1 MRVLYSNVRGL
12 RQAAGELRSLA
23 QEEKPEIF
31 VLTETHLKDDSVE
44 AEMLPVGYKVVA
56 RFDRTKHGGGVLSGV
71 MIMALDPLLLDEIKC
86 DKWCAKK
93 TAEIVGIETE
103 DWALFGCYTQSHR
116 TSPKLFSALTRI
128 RESDRFKNKKL
139 MFYMDANAH
148 HSEWLGSS
156 STDRAGRVAKA
167 FVEDWGMD

>member
-1 MRVLYSNVRGL
+1 
-12 RQAAGELRSLA
+12 
-23 QEEKPEIF
+23 
-31 VLTETHLKDDSVE
+31 
-44 AEMLPVGYKVVA
+44 
-56 RFDRTKHGGGVLSGV
+56 
-71 MIMALDPLLLDEIKC
+71 MALDHLLLDEIKC

-103 DWALFGCYTQSHR
+103 DWALFGCYTQNHR